1 MYVRSAGP
9 FAKVVMRNSRMSDP
23 RLIWTAMRGLPC
35 LCLAVTATLLGA
47 ASCGPASPTSPAVS
61 PRSTVP
67 TPPTASLSPP
77 SGTYNK
83 LSALSGQG
91 GGPDYSNLPNLP
103 VEFSGQGILLSTQ
116 FLVNTGTVTVDYTYD
131 CSAAGSVK
139 FVADII
145 SDYHGPGLFPVP
157 HEDAYQQITNRI
169 ANASGAA
176 GWRSTTVYLHQVSD
190 EYFLMV
196 VAGHPLGPGCK
207 WDIVVKNG

>member
-1 MYVRSAGP
+1 MRS
-9 FAKVVMRNSRMSDP
+9 SRMSDP
-23 RLIWTAMRGLPC
+23 RLIWTAIRGQLC
-35 LCLAVTATLLGA
+35 LCLAVTATLLGT

-67 TPPTASLSPP
+67 TPPTASPTPP
-77 SGTYNK
+77 PTSGTYNK

-103 VEFSGQGILLSTQ
+103 VKFSGQGIVYSAQ
-116 FLVNTGTVTVDYTYD
+116 FLVNTETVTVDYTYD

-176 GWRSTTVYLHQVSD
+176 GWRSTTVHLHQASD
-190 EYFLMV
+190 EYFLLVM
-196 VAGHPLGPGCK
+196 AGQPGGPGCK